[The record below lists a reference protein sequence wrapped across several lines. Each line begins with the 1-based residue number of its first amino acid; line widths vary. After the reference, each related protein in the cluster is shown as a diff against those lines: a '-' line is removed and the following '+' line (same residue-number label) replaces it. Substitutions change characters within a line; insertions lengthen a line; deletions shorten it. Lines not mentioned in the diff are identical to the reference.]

1 MLQAW
6 ANRTRHWPPSDIVEK
21 VVAMGAFVT
30 PIGFKGSKHIHV
42 EWRIC
47 FNTGET
53 ELVNNLNDTQIKLY
67 MLLKLIAKD
76 ILKPKMKEITS
87 YTMKNIV
94 LWLAENNKSSLFH
107 SESLFHWLHEGLD
120 ILRTAISTRQLPY
133 YMIPERNLMATS
145 EMSNEQ
151 KLLWGRNIK
160 DIIEECPRI
169 LLRLDKFRKAV
180 IGYPEPLLWYSK
192 MRTELEM

>member
-1 MLQAW
+1 M
-6 ANRTRHWPPSDIVEK
+6 
-21 VVAMGAFVT
+21 
-30 PIGFKGSKHIHV
+30 
-42 EWRIC
+42 
-47 FNTGET
+47 
-53 ELVNNLNDTQIKLY
+53 
-67 MLLKLIAKD
+67 IAKD

-120 ILRTAISTRQLPY
+120 ILRTAISTKQLPY
-133 YMIPERNLMATS
+133 YMIPERNLMATT
-145 EMSNEQ
+145 ELSNEQ
-151 KLLWGRNIK
+151 QFLWGRTIK
-160 DIIEECPRI
+160 DMMEEGPRI

-192 MRTELEM
+192 MRTELEMWQLKLFNRQFRCMVTNSMVFETDTILQTCIKRTNEILQEVAWRMVLDGSSFDAVKVSKMMLS